1 MLDVDTEI
9 FREDL
14 IDILRLKNKADWAER
29 LEGQALN
36 LFKQKY
42 LTSEELKDAYIAVAE
57 IKAGYEIENERFCSI
72 YGATK
77 EDRDRFPELSASLEP
92 GLSNELKDLQLKDVW
107 ALHHIILGDKIC
119 RHLDTFKEK
128 PFSDFKMTEEDLKNG
143 GK

>member
-1 MLDVDTEI
+1 MQDVDMEI

-14 IDILRLKNKADWAER
+14 VDILRLKNKADWAER

-42 LTSEELKDAYIAVAE
+42 LTSEELKDAFITAAE

-92 GLSNELKDLQLKDVW
+92 GLSMNSK
-107 ALHHIILGDKIC
+107 
-119 RHLDTFKEK
+119 TF
-128 PFSDFKMTEEDLKNG
+128 N
-143 GK
+143 